1 MSRRAG
7 SRSSIC
13 IFTCSHAGQ
22 AWLYARLAGRSRT
35 PRRSSLTRKRSSWRC
50 RAYKHSPAACRRANP
65 DADALTHM
73 HYFPLGAGVATVFF
87 AILLGLLFFIQ
98 IRLLG
103 HAYSALGLDPRVAML
118 VLFGSLLGSY
128 INLPLARLP
137 EQRVVS
143 REVVE
148 IFGVPFLVP
157 VAVDWPGTIL
167 AINVGGA
174 VIPIMLS
181 FYLLMRYDLWG
192 FAAVATAIVAF
203 VVHRMATPIPGVG
216 ISVPTFAPP
225 LLAAGV
231 ALVLS
236 RRFAAP
242 LAYIGGSLG
251 VLIGADLLNLGRL
264 RSLGAPLASIGG
276 AGTFDGIFLTGVI
289 AVLLASLVN
298 ERR

>member
-1 MSRRAG
+1 
-7 SRSSIC
+7 
-13 IFTCSHAGQ
+13 
-22 AWLYARLAGRSRT
+22 
-35 PRRSSLTRKRSSWRC
+35 
-50 RAYKHSPAACRRANP
+50 
-65 DADALTHM
+65 M
-73 HYFPLGAGVATVFF
+73 HYFPLGAGVATLFF

-148 IFGVPFLVP
+148 IFGVPFLAP

-181 FYLLMRYDLWG
+181 FYLLVRCDLWG
-192 FAAVATAIVAF
+192 LAAVATAIVAF

-264 RSLGAPLASIGG
+264 RSLGAPVASIGG

-289 AVLLASLVN
+289 AVLLASLVV